1 MAGVD
6 LVDETFI
13 AADVAD
19 VAAIVADES
28 RWPLWFPDMRLTVF
42 MDRGL
47 KGLRWSVSGGW
58 VGSTEIWL
66 EQFGD
71 GVIVHYY
78 LRVEPT
84 EKGSVS
90 RPAPFPDNAQGYRAA
105 AKARVK
111 AAQRWKRHVWQLKD
125 ELEAERVVG
134 TSARSRQVGA

>member
-13 AADVAD
+13 AADVAA
-19 VAAIVADES
+19 VAAVVADEN
-28 RWPLWFPDMRLTVF
+28 RWPLWFPDMRLTIF

-47 KGLRWSVSGGW
+47 KGIRWSVSGAW

-84 EKGSVS
+84 AKGSTG
-90 RPAPFPDNAQGYRAA
+90 RPAPYPDDPKGYRAA
-105 AKARVK
+105 ARARDI
-111 AAQRWKRHVWQLKD
+111 AARRWKRHVWQLKD
-125 ELEAERVVG
+125 ELEAGRVVG
-134 TSARSRQVGA
+134 APAPAARIGA